1 MSESEGEQAKIPAQV
16 LEGLEFVRAS
26 GEANMFDIPRVAQLA
41 LRAGYT
47 QTADWLLGEEN
58 REAYVRGVLYGFR
71 SEGAEGRAT
80 EPVKIP
86 EEVYRGL
93 EYVRES
99 GETNM
104 FDIWRV
110 AALALQFGYPEA
122 TDWLRETENHANY
135 VLGVLRG
142 FRPSQG
148 EDDA

>member
-1 MSESEGEQAKIPAQV
+1 MNEPTRIPTDV
-16 LEGLEFVRAS
+16 LEGLRFVQAS
-26 GEANMFDIPRVAQLA
+26 GEANMFDLPHVAQLA

-47 QTADWLLGEEN
+47 QTADWILGEEN
-58 REAYVRGVLYGFR
+58 REAYVRGVLDGFP
-71 SEGAEGRAT
+71 SEGEQGRAT

-110 AALALQFGYPEA
+110 SALALQFGYPE
-122 TDWLRETENHANY
+122 TTEWLGEKENHANY
-135 VLGVLRG
+135 MLGVLRG
-142 FRPSQG
+142 FRPLQG

>member
-1 MSESEGEQAKIPAQV
+1 MSESNGEQAKIPAQV

-47 QTADWLLGEEN
+47 QTADWILFPEN
-58 REAYVRGVLYGFR
+58 REAYVRGVLYGFP
-71 SEGAEGRAT
+71 SEGEEQRET
-80 EPVKIP
+80 KPVKIP

-110 AALALQFGYPEA
+110 SALALSFGYPET
-122 TDWLRETENHANY
+122 TDWLREEENHAPY
-135 VLGVLRG
+135 VRGVLHG
-142 FRPSQG
+142 FRVE
-148 EDDA
+148 EDV

>member
-1 MSESEGEQAKIPAQV
+1 MNEPGRIPTDV
-16 LEGLEFVRAS
+16 LEGLRFVQAS
-26 GEANMFDIPRVAQLA
+26 GEAHMFDLPHVAQLA

-58 REAYVRGVLYGFR
+58 REAYVRGVLYGFP
-71 SEGAEGRAT
+71 SEGEQEQAT
-80 EPVKIP
+80 EPIKIP
-86 EEVYRGL
+86 EEAYRGL

-110 AALALQFGYPEA
+110 ASLALQFGYPE
-122 TDWLRETENHANY
+122 TTKWLGETENHANY
-135 VLGVLRG
+135 MLGVLRG
-142 FRPSQG
+142 FRPLQG

>member
-1 MSESEGEQAKIPAQV
+1 MNEPARIPTDV
-16 LEGLEFVRAS
+16 LEGLRFVQAS
-26 GEANMFDIPRVAQLA
+26 GEANMFDLPRVAQLA

-58 REAYVRGVLYGFR
+58 RAAYVRGVLDGFP
-71 SEGAEGRAT
+71 SEGEQERAT
-80 EPVKIP
+80 EPIKIP

-110 AALALQFGYPEA
+110 SALALSFGYPET
-122 TDWLRETENHANY
+122 TDWLREEENHAPY
-135 VLGVLRG
+135 VRGMLHG
-142 FRPSQG
+142 FRVE
-148 EDDA
+148 EDA

>member
-1 MSESEGEQAKIPAQV
+1 MNEPARIPTDV
-16 LEGLEFVRAS
+16 LEGLRFVQAS
-26 GEANMFDIPRVAQLA
+26 GEANMFDLPHVAQSA

-47 QTADWLLGEEN
+47 PTANWLLGEEN
-58 REAYVRGVLYGFR
+58 HEAYVRGVLYGFP
-71 SEGAEGRAT
+71 SEGEQGRAT

-86 EEVYRGL
+86 VEGYRGL

-110 AALALQFGYPEA
+110 ASLALQFGYPE
-122 TDWLRETENHANY
+122 TTEWIGEKENHANY
-135 VLGVLRG
+135 MLGVLRG
-142 FRPSQG
+142 FRPLQG

>member
-1 MSESEGEQAKIPAQV
+1 MNEPVRIPTDV
-16 LEGLEFVRAS
+16 LEGLRFVQAS
-26 GEANMFDIPRVAQLA
+26 GGANMFDLPHVAQLA

-58 REAYVRGVLYGFR
+58 REAYVRGVLDGFS
-71 SEGAEGRAT
+71 SEGEQERAT
-80 EPVKIP
+80 EPIKIP
-86 EEVYRGL
+86 EEVYHGL

-110 AALALQFGYPEA
+110 ASLALQFGYPE
-122 TDWLRETENHANY
+122 TTEWLGEKENHANY
-135 VLGVLRG
+135 MLGVLRG
-142 FRPSQG
+142 FRPLQG

>member
-1 MSESEGEQAKIPAQV
+1 MNEPVRIPTDV
-16 LEGLEFVRAS
+16 LEGLRFVQAS
-26 GEANMFDIPRVAQLA
+26 GGANMFDLPHVAQLA

-58 REAYVRGVLYGFR
+58 REAYVRGVLDGFS
-71 SEGAEGRAT
+71 SEGEQERAT
-80 EPVKIP
+80 EPIKIP

-110 AALALQFGYPEA
+110 ASLALQFGYPE
-122 TDWLRETENHANY
+122 TTEWLGEKENHANY
-135 VLGVLRG
+135 MLGVLRG
-142 FRPSQG
+142 FRPLQG

>member
-47 QTADWLLGEEN
+47 QAADWILFSEN
-58 REAYVRGVLYGFR
+58 REAYVRGVLYGFP
-71 SEGAEGRAT
+71 SEGDKQRRT
-80 EPVKIP
+80 EPVDIP
-86 EEVYRGL
+86 EEVHRGL

-110 AALALQFGYPEA
+110 AALALSFGYPE
-122 TDWLRETENHANY
+122 TTEWLRKEENHAPY
-135 VLGVLRG
+135 VRGVLHG
-142 FRPSQG
+142 FRVEAG
-148 EDDA
+148 A

>member
-1 MSESEGEQAKIPAQV
+1 MNEPARIPMDV
-16 LEGLEFVRAS
+16 LEGLRFVQAS
-26 GEANMFDIPRVAQLA
+26 GDANMFDVTRVAQFA

-47 QTADWLLGEEN
+47 RTADWLLGEEN
-58 REAYVRGVLYGFR
+58 REAYVRGVLYGFP
-71 SEGAEGRAT
+71 SEGEQGRAT
-80 EPVKIP
+80 EPVRIP

-110 AALALQFGYPEA
+110 ASLALQFGYSE
-122 TDWLRETENHANY
+122 TTEWLGEKENHANY
-135 VLGVLRG
+135 MLGVLRG
-142 FRPSQG
+142 FRPLQG

>member
-1 MSESEGEQAKIPAQV
+1 MNEPGRIPTDV
-16 LEGLEFVRAS
+16 LEGLRFVQAS
-26 GEANMFDIPRVAQLA
+26 GEANMFDLPHVAQLA

-58 REAYVRGVLYGFR
+58 REAYVRGALYGFP
-71 SEGAEGRAT
+71 AEGEQERAT
-80 EPVKIP
+80 QPIKVP
-86 EEVYRGL
+86 AEVYRGL

-110 AALALQFGYPEA
+110 SALALQFGYPE
-122 TDWLRETENHANY
+122 TTKWLGETENHANY
-135 VLGVLRG
+135 MLGVLRG
-142 FRPSQG
+142 FRPLQG

>member
-1 MSESEGEQAKIPAQV
+1 MNEPTRIPAAV
-16 LEGLEFVRAS
+16 LEGLRFVQAS
-26 GEANMFDIPRVAQLA
+26 GEANMFDVPRVAQSA

-58 REAYVRGVLYGFR
+58 REAYVRGALYGFP
-71 SEGAEGRAT
+71 SEGEQGRPT
-80 EPVKIP
+80 EPIKISG
-86 EEVYRGL
+86 EVYTGL

-110 AALALQFGYPEA
+110 ASLALEFGYPE
-122 TDWLRETENHANY
+122 TTEWLGKKENHANY
-135 VLGVLRG
+135 MLGVLRG
-142 FRPSQG
+142 FRPLQR

>member
-1 MSESEGEQAKIPAQV
+1 MNEPVRIPTDV
-16 LEGLEFVRAS
+16 LEGLRFVQAS
-26 GEANMFDIPRVAQLA
+26 GGANMFDLPHVAQLA

-58 REAYVRGVLYGFR
+58 REAYVRGVLDEFP
-71 SEGAEGRAT
+71 SEGEQERAT
-80 EPVKIP
+80 EPIKIP
-86 EEVYRGL
+86 EEVYHGL

-110 AALALQFGYPEA
+110 ASLALQFGYPE
-122 TDWLRETENHANY
+122 TTEWLGETENHANY
-135 VLGVLRG
+135 MLGVLRG
-142 FRPSQG
+142 FRPLQG

>member
-1 MSESEGEQAKIPAQV
+1 MSEPEGEQAKIPAQV

-26 GEANMFDIPRVAQLA
+26 GEAKDMFDLPRVAQLA

-47 QTADWLLGEEN
+47 QTADWILGEEN
-58 REAYVRGVLYGFR
+58 REAYVRGVLYGFP
-71 SEGAEGRAT
+71 SEGEQGRSA

-110 AALALQFGYPEA
+110 ASLALQFGYPE
-122 TDWLRETENHANY
+122 TTGWLGETENHAAY
-135 VLGVLRG
+135 VRGVLRG
-142 FRPSQG
+142 FRV
-148 EDDA
+148 EEE

>member
-1 MSESEGEQAKIPAQV
+1 MNQPARIPTNV
-16 LEGLEFVRAS
+16 LEGLRFVQAS
-26 GEANMFDIPRVAQLA
+26 GEADMFDLPRVAQLA

-58 REAYVRGVLYGFR
+58 REAYVRGVLYGFPW
-71 SEGAEGRAT
+71 EGEQGRAT
-80 EPVKIP
+80 EPVRIP

-110 AALALQFGYPEA
+110 ASLALQFGYPE
-122 TDWLRETENHANY
+122 TTEWLGEKENHANY
-135 VLGVLRG
+135 MLGVLRG
-142 FRPSQG
+142 FRPLQG

>member
-1 MSESEGEQAKIPAQV
+1 MKESAKIPANV
-16 LEGLEFVRAS
+16 LEGLQFVQASVRAS
-26 GEANMFDIPRVAQLA
+26 GEPNMFDLPRVAQLA

-71 SEGAEGRAT
+71 RSEGKEGSAT
-80 EPVKIP
+80 ERVTIP

-104 FDIWRV
+104 F
-110 AALALQFGYPEA
+110 
-122 TDWLRETENHANY
+122 
-135 VLGVLRG
+135 
-142 FRPSQG
+142 
-148 EDDA
+148 

>member
-1 MSESEGEQAKIPAQV
+1 MSESNGEQANIPAQV

-47 QTADWLLGEEN
+47 QAADWILFPEN
-58 REAYVRGVLYGFR
+58 REAYVRGVLYGFP
-71 SEGAEGRAT
+71 SEAEKQRRT
-80 EPVKIP
+80 EPVTIP
-86 EEVYRGL
+86 EGVYRGL

-110 AALALQFGYPEA
+110 ASLALQFGYPE
-122 TDWLRETENHANY
+122 TTGWLGETENHAAY
-135 VLGVLRG
+135 VRGVLRG
-142 FRPSQG
+142 FRV
-148 EDDA
+148 EEE

>member
-1 MSESEGEQAKIPAQV
+1 MSEPEGEQAKIPAQV

-26 GEANMFDIPRVAQLA
+26 GEVNMFDLPRVAQLA

-47 QTADWLLGEEN
+47 QTADWILGEKN
-58 REAYVRGVLYGFR
+58 REAYVRGVLYGFP
-71 SEGAEGRAT
+71 AEGEKQRRT

-110 AALALQFGYPEA
+110 AALALQFGYPET
-122 TDWLRETENHANY
+122 TDWLRETENHAAY
-135 VLGVLRG
+135 VRGVLHG
-142 FRPSQG
+142 FRV
-148 EDDA
+148 EKDA

>member
-1 MSESEGEQAKIPAQV
+1 MKESAKIPADV
-16 LEGLEFVRAS
+16 LEGLKFIQASVQASS
-26 GEANMFDIPRVAQLA
+26 GERTMFDLPRMAQLA

-58 REAYVRGVLYGFR
+58 REAYVRGVLYGFPP
-71 SEGAEGRAT
+71 SEEEEGGAT
-80 EPVKIP
+80 ERVTIP

-110 AALALQFGYPEA
+110 ASLALEFGYPE
-122 TDWLRETENHANY
+122 TTEWLGDKENHAGY

-142 FRPSQG
+142 FQPGR
-148 EDDA
+148 